1 MTQWEKYIEYLKK
14 WAEEHKAEK
23 NAGMSPASF
32 DEWEENE
39 DVADNRKRK
48 IICKITWRV
57 QDIIQAFSDEYDR
70 KPSPTEIDAICNCYE
85 ERECEESS
93 ISHGWRYIYDAIE
106 EARSK

>member
-70 KPSPTEIDAICNCYE
+70 KPSPREIEAIRNCYE

-93 ISHGWRYIYDAIE
+93 ISHGWQYIYDAIE